1 LLGIASVPATV
12 VNWGGNDEVSIE
24 DWCRYMGELAGVE
37 ARFVST
43 DQVLESVTIDT
54 TRMHELVGTTTV
66 GWKDGYRRML
76 QARYPDAL
84 KP

>member
-1 LLGIASVPATV
+1 
-12 VNWGGNDEVSIE
+12 
-24 DWCRYMGELAGVE
+24 MGELTGVE

-66 GWKDGYRRML
+66 EWHDGYRRML
-76 QARYPDAL
+76 QARHPDAL